1 MADDDTIWSNLF
13 LFVDSD
19 GDGKVT
25 TDDMKKVWGT
35 CFGFP
40 DDEITEMMGGD
51 SLDLDGF
58 KAMMKKLKPETTA
71 ELAVEAFD
79 VFRSSE
85 NTMNCASFTRDMN
98 KGDKPLAKKVCEEF
112 CKHADVEGD
121 GTFKTKEYV
130 SFVMDGTNCVRNAQ
144 DDTYLKP
151 EEKLTFG

>member
-1 MADDDTIWSNLF
+1 
-13 LFVDSD
+13 
-19 GDGKVT
+19 
-25 TDDMKKVWGT
+25 
-35 CFGFP
+35 
-40 DDEITEMMGGD
+40 MGGD

-85 NTMNCASFTRDMN
+85 NTVRGCWVPLFFRLIISHTQNTYTFTQMNCASFTRDMN